1 MNGGKG
7 KGITWQNIVFVL
19 TYFSLSDRQGLFITS
34 PLEVFKTVEHDDITI
49 VGAHSITVELR
60 EIKRARIAVDEDL
73 RVRVT
78 LPLDFSQ
85 EEIDDL
91 IERKE
96 RWIQKQLAFFR
107 KRRDS
112 RIQLSHNEILYLGE
126 IYIFHRLPGLRSRVA
141 IKDEEKIIYSGH
153 NLLADGALDRWYRKE
168 AKRVIME
175 RLEHFAEQYKFAY
188 NRVFIRNQR
197 TLWGS
202 CSSKRNLSFNWRLIQ
217 APLDIID
224 YIVVHELVHTKILQH
239 TKAYWE
245 RVASIYPQYQQA
257 RMWLKNFHPIH

>member
-1 MNGGKG
+1 MIG
-7 KGITWQNIVFVL
+7 
-19 TYFSLSDRQGLFITS
+19 
-34 PLEVFKTVEHDDITI
+34 HDGITI
-49 VGAHSITVELR
+49 VGADGITVERR
-60 EIKRARIAVDEDL
+60 EIKCARIAVDEDL
-73 RVRVT
+73 RVRLT

-85 EEIDDL
+85 EEIDNL

-107 KRRDS
+107 ERRDA

-126 IYIFHRLPGLRSRVA
+126 IYTFQRLPGLRSRVA
-141 IKDEEKIIYSGH
+141 IKGEEKIIYSGR
-153 NLLADGALDRWYRKE
+153 NLLADGALDRWYRIE

-175 RLEHFAEQYKFAY
+175 RLEHFADTYNFTY
-188 NRVFIRNQR
+188 NRVFIRNQK

-217 APLDIID
+217 TPLDIID

-239 TKAYWE
+239 TKAFWE
-245 RVASIYPQYQQA
+245 RVASLCPQYQQA
-257 RMWLKNFHPIH
+257 RVWLKNFHPMH

>member
-1 MNGGKG
+1 M
-7 KGITWQNIVFVL
+7 V
-19 TYFSLSDRQGLFITS
+19 R
-34 PLEVFKTVEHDDITI
+34 HDGITI
-49 VGAHSITVELR
+49 VGARGITVER
-60 EIKRARIAVDEDL
+60 HEIKRARIAVDEDL

-96 RWIQKQLAFFR
+96 QWIQKQLAFFR
-107 KRRDS
+107 DRRDA
-112 RIQLSHNEILYLGE
+112 RIKLSHDEILYLGE
-126 IYIFHRLPGLRSRVA
+126 IYTFQRLPGLRSRVA
-141 IKDEEKIIYSGH
+141 IKDEEKIIFSGR
-153 NLLADGALDRWYRKE
+153 NLLADGVLGIWYRQE

-175 RLEHFAEQYKFAY
+175 RLEYFAKTYKFNY
-188 NRVFIRNQR
+188 NKVFIRNQK

-217 APLDIID
+217 TPLDIID

-245 RVASIYPQYQQA
+245 RVASLYPQYRQA
-257 RMWLKNFHPIH
+257 RVWLKNFYPIH